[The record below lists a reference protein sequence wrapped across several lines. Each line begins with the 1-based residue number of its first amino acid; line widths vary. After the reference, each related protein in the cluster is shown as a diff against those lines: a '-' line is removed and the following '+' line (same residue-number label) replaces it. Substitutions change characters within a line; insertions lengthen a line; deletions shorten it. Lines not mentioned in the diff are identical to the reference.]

1 MAEIEM
7 LQGFVGLGAIIAAI
21 IGAGTSIGT
30 TAYSRR
36 ASGRAAN
43 LQAGAS
49 TEAARLQAA
58 SSREQLDYTRGQ
70 SRWARQAA
78 EIAQQN
84 NYQQWLSG
92 QQNLERQ
99 GWDTSVNTRGVQAA
113 DRRNAYAQA
122 TAQGRNLYGQRAL
135 QERRLGRLGEL
146 TGAPP
151 REIAGRTEAGYVPMA
166 PLQRSEQFYPEYVST
181 PFDIP
186 PDPQAEAQEQARLAS
201 TRDAVRQGLSQAQY
215 IQQQA
220 LAPYGGMV

>member
-1 MAEIEM
+1 MPPA
-7 LQGFVGLGAIIAAI
+7 VIAAI
-21 IGAGTSIGT
+21 IGGGALIGS
-30 TAYSRR
+30 TAYSRG

-58 SSREQLDYTRGQ
+58 GAREQLDYTRGM
-70 SRWARQAA
+70 SRGGRQAA

-84 NYQQWLSG
+84 NYQQWLAN

-99 GWDTSVNTRGVQAA
+99 GWDTSVNMRGVQAA

-135 QERRLGRLGEL
+135 QEQRLGRLGEL

-151 REIAGRTEAGYVPMA
+151 REIAGRVEAGYVPMA
-166 PLQRSEQFYPEYVST
+166 PLQRTEQFYPEYVST

-186 PDPQAEAQEQARLAS
+186 PDPQAEAQLAA
-201 TRDAVRQGLSQAQY
+201 TRDAARQGVSQAQD
-215 IQQQA
+215 IQRQA
-220 LAPYGGMV
+220 LAPYRGMV

>member
-1 MAEIEM
+1 MP
-7 LQGFVGLGAIIAAI
+7 LGAIIAAI
-21 IGAGTSIGT
+21 IGAGASIGT

-36 ASGRAAN
+36 ASGQAAN

-84 NYQQWLSG
+84 NYQQWLAN

-99 GWDTSVNTRGVQAA
+99 GWDTSVNQRGAA
-113 DRRNAYAQA
+113 ASIARNQYAQA
-122 TAQGRNLYGQRAL
+122 TAQGRNQYGQRAL
-135 QERRLGRLGEL
+135 QERRLGRLGQL

-151 REIAGRTEAGYVPMA
+151 REIAGRVEAGYVPMA

-186 PDPQAEAQEQARLAS
+186 PDPQAEAQLAA
-201 TRDAVRQGLSQAQY
+201 TRDAARQGVSQAQD
-215 IQQQA
+215 IQRQA
-220 LAPYGGMV
+220 LAPYRGMV

>member
-1 MAEIEM
+1 MPEAVI
-7 LQGFVGLGAIIAAI
+7 ASIIAGGAT
-21 IGAGTSIGT
+21 IGS
-30 TAYSRR
+30 TAYSRG
-36 ASGRAAN
+36 ASGQAAYR
-43 LQAGAS
+43 QAAAS

-58 SSREQLDYTRGQ
+58 GAREQLDYTRGM
-70 SRWARQAA
+70 SRWGRQAA

-99 GWDTSVNTRGVQAA
+99 GWDTAVNQRGAA
-113 DRRNAYAQA
+113 ASIARNKYAQA

-135 QERRLGRLGEL
+135 QEQRLGRLGEL

-166 PLQRSEQFYPEYVST
+166 PLQRSERFYPEYVST

-186 PDPQAEAQEQARLAS
+186 PDPQAEARLAA
-201 TRDAVRQGLSQAQY
+201 THDAARQGLSQAQY